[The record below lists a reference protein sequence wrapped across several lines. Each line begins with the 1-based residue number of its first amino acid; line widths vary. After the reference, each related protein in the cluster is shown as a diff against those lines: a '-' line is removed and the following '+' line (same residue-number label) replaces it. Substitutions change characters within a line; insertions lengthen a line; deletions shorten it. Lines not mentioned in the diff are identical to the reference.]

1 MRGAKKKM
9 SSGWKL
15 FNKNIAYLRTSG
27 VTRLARRYFVMNSF
41 DGALTTIGLLMGA
54 FVGGLRDPHSILAV
68 SVSTAIAIG
77 LSGAWGTFLTEQAE
91 RKRELKE
98 WEHVLL
104 RKLDKTDM
112 ASAQRFAAYYV
123 ASIDGLSPL
132 VTSLV
137 IVSPFALLNA
147 SATSLYA
154 LSFSLGAIVLFSLG
168 VFLGHLSKESK
179 ISFGVKMLLAGVAA
193 SAISFLLLNGKMS

>member
-1 MRGAKKKM
+1 M

-98 WEHVLL
+98 WEHLLL
-104 RKLDKTDM
+104 RKLDRTDL

-123 ASIDGLSPL
+123 AAIDGLSPL
-132 VTSLV
+132 VASLL

-147 SATSLYA
+147 TNAELLYA
-154 LSFSLGAIVLFSLG
+154 YSFALGAIVLFSLG
-168 VFLGHLSKESK
+168 VFLGRLSKENTLLL
-179 ISFGVKMLLAGVAA
+179 GLKMLLAGIAA

>member
-1 MRGAKKKM
+1 M

-68 SVSTAIAIG
+68 SISTAIAIG

-98 WEHVLL
+98 WEHILL
-104 RKLDKTDM
+104 RKLDKTDI

-123 ASIDGLSPL
+123 AAIDGLSPL
-132 VTSLV
+132 LAS
-137 IVSPFALLNA
+137 IIIISPFALLNA
-147 SATSLYA
+147 NVELLYA
-154 LSFSLGAIVLFSLG
+154 YSFGLGAIVLFSLG
-168 VFLGHLSKESK
+168 VFLGRLSKENSLLL
-179 ISFGVKMLLAGVAA
+179 GVKMLLAGVAA